1 MTLIQRKSLYRVS
14 YFVFQLFICSIAFA
28 GKPNPEAIIG
38 VWKPG
43 SGNGLVQI
51 YKQGDSYFGKI
62 VWLKEPNDPATG
74 KPRTDVKNND
84 DKLRNRPILGLINV
98 RNLKF
103 IKENSWKEG
112 NVYDPNTGNDYSCKV
127 TLIDENTLELRGFI
141 GISIIGRT
149 DTWKRQS
156 KL

>member
-1 MTLIQRKSLYRVS
+1 MKRKSFYWVF
-14 YFVFQLFICSIAFA
+14 YFVFQLFICSNAIAS
-28 GKPNPEAIIG
+28 KPNPDAIIG
-38 VWKPG
+38 LWKPG

-74 KPRTDVKNND
+74 KPRTDVKND
-84 DKLRNRPILGLINV
+84 DVKLKNRPILGLINV

-149 DTWKRQS
+149 DTWKRQA